1 MRLVWFLNEFGLG
14 FCLVLDA
21 ICDFQSI
28 SANLQKRQD
37 EVDEERAAAPS
48 AGIGKLFGKDP
59 VVAQRERIERLD
71 AEIHGLRGQLEE
83 LDDKHAITDRHVEAE
98 TLRFFNQLTKDLRQL
113 FTTHSAREAKRYQAA
128 AGVWTAALEQLDQAL
143 VDAKATTPS

>member
-71 AEIHGLRGQLEE
+71 AEIHGVCPCRLSKRGRVRECARVWDAVDWQSL
-83 LDDKHAITDRHVEAE
+83 
-98 TLRFFNQLTKDLRQL
+98 TLCVK
-113 FTTHSAREAKRYQAA
+113 
-128 AGVWTAALEQLDQAL
+128 
-143 VDAKATTPS
+143 